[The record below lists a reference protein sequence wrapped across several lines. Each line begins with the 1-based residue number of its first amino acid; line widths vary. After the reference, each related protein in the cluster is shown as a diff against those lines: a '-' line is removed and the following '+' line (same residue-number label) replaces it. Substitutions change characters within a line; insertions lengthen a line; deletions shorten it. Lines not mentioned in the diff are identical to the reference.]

1 MTRNIYLKGRM
12 GKLFGE
18 VWRLNAATV
27 KEAMNGIDVQREG
40 KLKQYLIECTEKG
53 IEFSVQRGED
63 YLDYDNLQMNL
74 GEDDIIITPLPQGA
88 GKTSSRLK
96 AIVGVA
102 LMIVGFLMP
111 GDAGTKAK
119 LIKLGVMLL
128 GSVLATQGITEL
140 MTPKSPSKSRDGY
153 LFNGPENTVKQGI
166 PVPLCYG
173 ELIVGGAPVNF
184 GFIGDTTRPSG
195 YTFVGKSGGSVPNSD
210 DPVGRFCFVSGSV
223 GDSGQDSKSRDGR
236 ADSGIGSDNGAHIQ

>member
-1 MTRNIYLKGRM
+1 M

-88 GKTSSRLK
+88 GKTSSRIK

-119 LIKLGVMLL
+119 VIKLGVMLL
-128 GSVLATQGITEL
+128 GSILATQGITEL
-140 MTPKSPSKSRDGY
+140 MTPKSPSKSKDGY

-184 GFIGDTTRPSG
+184 GFIGDLTRPSG

-223 GDSGQDSKSRDGR
+223 GDTGQDSKSRDGR
-236 ADSGIGSDNGAHIQ
+236 ADSGIGSDNGAVFV

>member
-88 GKTSSRLK
+88 GKTSARIK

-119 LIKLGVMLL
+119 VIKLGVMLL
-128 GSVLATQGITEL
+128 GSILATQGITEL

-153 LFNGPENTVKQGI
+153 LFNGPENTIKQGI

-173 ELIVGGAPVNF
+173 ELIIGGAPVNF

-195 YTFVGKSGGSVPNSD
+195 YTFVGKQGGSVPNSD
-210 DPVGRFCFVSGSV
+210 DPVGRFCFVSGSA
-223 GDSGQDSKSRDGR
+223 GDSGQSNKSNDGR
-236 ADSGIGSDNGAHIQ
+236 ADSGIDSDNGASIQ